1 MYFRSCNQD
10 AETYNIFGFW
20 NMSKQKNPH
29 EKISDLMKSIS
40 NPVRVQ
46 ILLAIGTGEACVCH
60 LESLLGLR
68 QAYISQQL
76 MILRKRKII
85 TSRRDGKY
93 IYYRL
98 AKPEVLNIVH
108 SAGTIVGVPKNSLV
122 IHDHSNCECPK
133 CSITEKIISTDHPV
147 RGQA

>member
-1 MYFRSCNQD
+1 
-10 AETYNIFGFW
+10 
-20 NMSKQKNPH
+20 MSKPVKPH
-29 EKISDLMKSIS
+29 EKISDLLTSIS

-76 MILRKRKII
+76 MTLRKKKVI

-98 AKPEVLNIVH
+98 VEPKVLDIVRV
-108 SAGTIVGVPKNSLV
+108 AGQMTGISEEALV
-122 IHDHSNCECPK
+122 IQDHSNCECPK
-133 CSITEKIISTDHPV
+133 CSSTNLS
-147 RGQA
+147 A

>member
-1 MYFRSCNQD
+1 
-10 AETYNIFGFW
+10 
-20 NMSKQKNPH
+20 MSKQVKPH
-29 EKISDLMKSIS
+29 EKISDLLTSIS

-76 MILRKRKII
+76 MTLRKKKVI
-85 TSRRDGKY
+85 TSRREGKY

-98 AKPEVLNIVH
+98 VEPKVLDIVRV
-108 SAGTIVGVPKNSLV
+108 AGQIAGITEGTLTIQ
-122 IHDHSNCECPK
+122 DHSNCECPR
-133 CSITEKIISTDHPV
+133 CNQENSSFLPSGSVTTP
-147 RGQA
+147 

>member
-1 MYFRSCNQD
+1 
-10 AETYNIFGFW
+10 
-20 NMSKQKNPH
+20 MSKQKNPY
-29 EKISDLMKSIS
+29 EKISELMKSIS

-76 MILRKRKII
+76 MILRKKKII
-85 TSRRDGKY
+85 TSRREGKY

-98 AKPEVLNIVH
+98 AKPEVLNIIQA
-108 SAGTIVGVPKNSLV
+108 AGEIVSVPENSLV
-122 IHDHSNCECPK
+122 IQDHSSCECPK
-133 CSITEKIISTDHPV
+133 CSITEEIAYAGESVT
-147 RGQA
+147 GQA